1 MTDAFCHLH
10 VHTEFSL
17 LDGAC
22 RIDQMAELAEQMGM
36 RGVAMTD
43 HGNMFGTVAF
53 YRAMKAH
60 GVKPIIGYEAYV
72 TPGSRQDRTYTGAAQ
87 PLNHLTLLARNQTGY
102 ENLLR
107 LSSFAY
113 LEGLYYKPRADR
125 ELLAQCAEGLI
136 CLSGCLQSRLCELI
150 LAGDTREAETWLD
163 EMRGLFGPD
172 CFYVELQDHGL
183 EDQKKVLPEA
193 LRLARKLNLP
203 VVATNDA
210 HYLHAKDYSWHDVLL
225 CINTRSTL
233 NDPNR
238 FRLKSDQL
246 YFKGPQ
252 EMAQLFSEQPE
263 ALGNTA
269 RIVEMCDVELDD
281 SLKFPTFRQEGAED
295 NAAFLRRSAEEGLRR
310 RYGEISQVMRE
321 RLDHE
326 LGVIEQMGYVDY
338 MLISWDF
345 VRFAREQGIPV
356 GMRGSGSSSLV
367 AHALGLTDI
376 NPMDY
381 DLIFSRFLDPERRE
395 QPDIDIDLCENRR
408 EEVIRY
414 VRERYGADSTAQ
426 IITFGTLQ
434 ARNCVRD
441 VGRVLDVPLEKVDR
455 LAKMI
460 PMGPKITF
468 ENALRMAPEVPEW
481 ARQDPEVARILDH
494 ARQMEGLPRH
504 ASTHAAGVVIAD
516 MPLWKLVP
524 LFKSGDGLVMTQW
537 PMDDLAEMG
546 MLKMDFLG
554 LRTLTIIERT
564 LQRIAERTGERPGL
578 DAADLD
584 LHDARTYELLRKG
597 LTTGVFQLGSDGMKQ
612 LLRKLAPSTIEDVI
626 AVVGLY
632 RPGPLQSGMVDD
644 FIARKHGRAETQ
656 YPHPAFEPILRPTYG
671 VIVYQE
677 QIMRIANQ
685 IAGMSM
691 AEALTMIKAVSKKN
705 NRAIQKASEAFIE
718 GAVRNGLN
726 RETAANIYGL
736 ISHFAGYG
744 FNKAHTSSY
753 AMIAYRTAYLK
764 AHYPTEFMAASISC
778 EMGDTAKVVELLED
792 CARLGITVLP
802 PDINESG
809 LDFTLVQEGTIRFGL
824 GAVKNV
830 GARAVSSIVEE
841 RQKSGRFSSIFDFCE
856 RVDPHDVT
864 KSAVEALLKV
874 GCFDDLPGS
883 RAQQLAV
890 LERAIKAGARTRT
903 DRLLG
908 QRSLF
913 GAGPAEQDPQKRVEL
928 NLPDVPP
935 LSARE
940 LAAQEAEAL
949 GLYVRHDPLQDHRA
963 WLRRLASNQS
973 ADLEALDDGEPVVLG
988 GIVEAARKRRTR
1000 DNRSW
1005 ATLKVLDLKGNAE
1018 CTLWPEAYEKH
1029 SSLLESNGVLL
1040 FVGTVSHRR
1049 GTNVQVN
1056 EVIPLEKAARQLVR
1070 SVVIRLPCDGAT
1082 GEAWARLGD
1091 ILRRNEGTLP
1101 VYFDLESSGLVLRC
1115 QRAAVRGVAA
1125 SENLA
1130 TEIED
1135 LLGPGTVQFSILP
1148 DGERRRSPPPGRR
1161 DVQ

>member
-1 MTDAFCHLH
+1 MAEAFCHLH

-22 RIDQMAELAEQMGM
+22 RIEQMAELAEQMGM
-36 RGVAMTD
+36 PAVAMTD
-43 HGNMFGTVAF
+43 HGNMFGAVAF
-53 YRAMKAH
+53 YRAMQAH

-72 TPGSRQDRTYTGAAQ
+72 TPGSRNDRTYTGAAQ
-87 PLNHLTLLARNQTGY
+87 PLHHLTLLASDQKGY

-107 LSSFAY
+107 LSSLAY
-113 LEGLYYKPRADR
+113 LEGLYYKPRVDR
-125 ELLAQCAEGLI
+125 ELLEECAEGLI
-136 CLSGCLQSRLCELI
+136 CLSGCLQGRLSGLI
-150 LAGDTREAETWLD
+150 LAGATREAEKWL
-163 EMRGLFGPD
+163 EELRGMFGHD
-172 CFYVELQDHGL
+172 RFFVELQDHGI
-183 EDQKKVLPEA
+183 EDQKRVLPQA
-193 LRLARKLNLP
+193 LRLARQLKVP
-203 VVATNDA
+203 VVASNDA
-210 HYLHAKDYSWHDVLL
+210 HYLHASDYSWHDVLL

-233 NDPNR
+233 GDPNR
-238 FRLKSDQL
+238 FRLQSDQL
-246 YFKGPQ
+246 YFKGPG
-252 EMAQLFSEQPE
+252 EMAALFAEWPD
-263 ALGNTA
+263 ALQNTV
-269 RIVEMCDVELDD
+269 RIAEMCTVELDQ
-281 SLKFPTFRQEGAED
+281 SLKFPAFRQDAVDD
-295 NAAFLRRSAEEGLRR
+295 NAAFLRRSAEDGLRR
-310 RYGEISQVMRE
+310 RYGQISQAMRE

-338 MLISWDF
+338 MLICWDF

-356 GMRGSGSSSLV
+356 GLRGSGSSSLA

-376 NPMDY
+376 NPLDY
-381 DLIFSRFLDPERRE
+381 DLIFSRFLDSERRE

-408 EEVIRY
+408 EEVIQY
-414 VRERYGADSTAQ
+414 VRQRYGEQSTAQ

-460 PMGPKITF
+460 PMGPKVTF
-468 ENALRMAPEVPEW
+468 EDALRMAPEVLQW
-481 ARQDPEVARILDH
+481 ARQDPQVARILDY

-516 MPLWKLVP
+516 KVLWELAP
-524 LFKSGDGLVMTQW
+524 LFKSSDGLVMTQW
-537 PMDDLAEMG
+537 PMDDLAEIG
-546 MLKMDFLG
+546 LLKMDFLG
-554 LRTLTIIERT
+554 LRTLTIIERA
-564 LQRIAERTGERPGL
+564 LQLVAQRTGMRPSL
-578 DAADLD
+578 EAAELD
-584 LHDARTYELLRKG
+584 LHDASTYELLRKG

-612 LLRKLAPSTIEDVI
+612 LLRKLGPSTIEDVT

-632 RPGPLQSGMVDD
+632 RPGPLQSGMVED
-644 FIARKHGRAETQ
+644 FIARKHGRAETP
-656 YPHPAFEPILRPTYG
+656 YPHAAFEPILRPTYG

-705 NRAIQKASEAFIE
+705 DRAIQEASEAFIA
-718 GAVRNGLN
+718 GAVRNGLD
-726 RETAANIYGL
+726 RETATNIYGL

-744 FNKAHTSSY
+744 FNKAHTAAY

-802 PDINESG
+802 PDVNQSG
-809 LDFTLVQEGTIRFGL
+809 PDFTVVQDGLIRFGL

-830 GARAVSSIVEE
+830 GAKAVCSIIQE
-841 RQKSGRFSSIFDFCE
+841 RQKGGPFQSTFDFCE
-856 RVDPHDVT
+856 RLEPHDVT
-864 KSAVEALLKV
+864 KGAIEALLKA

-890 LERAIKAGARTRT
+890 LETAVKAGARART
-903 DRLLG
+903 DHLLG

-913 GAGPAEQDPQKRVEL
+913 GAALEEQDPQRRVEL
-928 NLPDVPP
+928 NLPQVPP

-949 GLYVRHDPLQDHRA
+949 GLYVRHDPLQEHRT
-963 WLRRLASNQS
+963 WLRRLAS
-973 ADLEALDDGEPVVLG
+973 ADSVELEDLPEGEAVVLG

-1000 DNRSW
+1000 EGRSW
-1005 ATLKVLDLKGNAE
+1005 AALKVLDLKGNAE
-1018 CTLWPEAYEKH
+1018 CLVWPQVYDKH
-1029 SSLLESNGVLL
+1029 SGLLDSTGVLL
-1040 FVGTVSHRR
+1040 FAGTVSHRR
-1049 GTNVQVN
+1049 GTNVQVT
-1056 EVIPLEKAARQLVR
+1056 EIIPLEKAARQLVR
-1070 SVVIRLPCDGAT
+1070 SVVIRVRCD
-1082 GEAWARLGD
+1082 EASREMWARLAD
-1091 ILRRNEGTLP
+1091 ILRRSEGTLP
-1101 VYFDLESSGLVLRC
+1101 VYFELESGALVLRC
-1115 QRAAVRGVAA
+1115 QRAGGRGVAA
-1125 SENLA
+1125 SEGLA

-1135 LLGPGTVQFSILP
+1135 LLGPGSVHFSIQP
-1148 DGERRRSPPPGRR
+1148 DLERRRTSAAGRR
-1161 DVQ
+1161 AVQ